1 MKIALVSSE
10 VVPFS
15 KTGGLADVC
24 GALPKALGSLGHEVV
39 VITPLYGMTDKGKF
53 RIEQR
58 QAGEGK
64 TWASEAIQGVRTYFI
79 ENNLYYDREGLYGT
93 AAGDYSD
100 NAERFAF
107 FSRSALALLKQLGF
121 APEVLH
127 GHDWQSGLI
136 PAYLRTLYG
145 RDAFF
150 GRTKTAFTIHNLA
163 YQGRFPTTAFPLTGL
178 PEQTFTPEGLEYYG
192 DMNYLKAGLVYSDV
206 LTTVSPRYA
215 QEIQTR
221 EFGCGLEGVLQHRRG
236 NLFGILN
243 GIDYSEWNPE
253 SDVFLPLRYGPRSL
267 QGKAEAKRALQGE
280 KGLSREERVPLV
292 GMISRLAD
300 QKGFD
305 LLDQAADAM
314 LSLGVQLAILG
325 TGDQKYQDL
334 LARLKKEHP
343 GQVSLTL
350 GFDNTLAHKIYAGS
364 DLFLMPSRYE
374 PCGLGQ
380 MIALK
385 YGTVPVVR
393 ETGGLADSIQDAD
406 KSPKGN
412 GFSFQNYEAKAL
424 VDTLSRA
431 VAAFR
436 QRERWPRLVQRAM
449 ACDFSWAAAARK
461 YAKVFENISKG
472 NRRNA

>member
-64 TWASEAIQGVRTYFI
+64 TWASETIQGVRTYFI

-107 FSRSALALLKQLGF
+107 FSRSALALLKLLGF

-127 GHDWQSGLI
+127 SHDWQSGLI

-150 GRTKTAFTIHNLA
+150 GHTKTTFTIHNLA

-178 PEQTFTPEGLEYYG
+178 PEQVFTPEGLEYYG
-192 DMNYLKAGLVYSDV
+192 DMNYLKAGLVYSDI

-253 SDVFLPLRYGPRSL
+253 NDVFLPLRYGPRSL

-280 KGLSREERVPLV
+280 QGLSREERVPLV

-305 LLDQAADAM
+305 LVAQAADAM

-406 KSPKGN
+406 KSPEGN
-412 GFSFQNYEAKAL
+412 GFSFQNHEAKAL
-424 VDTLSRA
+424 VDTLSRS
-431 VAAFR
+431 VTAFR
-436 QRERWPRLVQRAM
+436 QRERWARLVQRAM
-449 ACDFSWAAAARK
+449 ACDFSWEAAARK
-461 YAKVFENISKG
+461 YIQIFERPQGKVA
-472 NRRNA
+472 R

>member
-79 ENNLYYDREGLYGT
+79 ENNLYYDREELYGT

-107 FSRSALALLKQLGF
+107 FSRSALALLKQLEF

-163 YQGRFPTTAFPLTGL
+163 YQGRFPATAFPLTGL
-178 PEQTFTPEGLEYYG
+178 PEQAFTPEGLEYYG
-192 DMNYLKAGLVYSDV
+192 DMNYLKAGLVFSDV

-253 SDVFLPLRYGPRSL
+253 SDIFLPLRYGPRSL

-305 LLDQAADAM
+305 LLAQAAEAM
-314 LSLGVQLAILG
+314 LSLGVQFAILG
-325 TGDQKYQDL
+325 TGEQKYQDL

-350 GFDNTLAHKIYAGS
+350 GFDNILAHKIYAGS

-393 ETGGLADSIQDAD
+393 ETGGLTDSIQDAD
-406 KSPKGN
+406 KSPEGN

-431 VAAFR
+431 VAAYH
-436 QRERWPRLVQRAM
+436 QGERWARLVQRAM
-449 ACDFSWAAAARK
+449 ACDFSWEASARK
-461 YAKVFENISKG
+461 YIQIFERPQGKVA
-472 NRRNA
+472 R